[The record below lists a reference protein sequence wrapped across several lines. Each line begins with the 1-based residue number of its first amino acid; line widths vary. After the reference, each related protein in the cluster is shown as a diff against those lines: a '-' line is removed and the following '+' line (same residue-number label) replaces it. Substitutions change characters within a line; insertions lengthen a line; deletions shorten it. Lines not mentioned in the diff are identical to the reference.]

1 MYDRLIDFFVDVT
14 FTVAHTVRMFIVS
27 WWNLCRKSQSTC
39 KSSLDSII
47 LPQQNLR
54 CLMKYIRAIF
64 NRIVLSLSHH
74 SPLFYGLLLRRHLHR
89 SARTL
94 LYRDCHNRGTCMV
107 GEFNRWKYIDGLL
120 WNENDERTRV
130 WFQCRLRSSKGCCTK
145 NCHLMSK
152 ATTYRLSHWL
162 EIEWKCLWY
171 MIYR

>member
-1 MYDRLIDFFVDVT
+1 MYGGLIDFFVDVT

-74 SPLFYGLLLRRHLHR
+74 SPRFYGLLLRRRLHR

-94 LYRDCHNRGTCMV
+94 PDRDCHNRGTCTY
-107 GEFNRWKYIDGLL
+107 GRWIQALKKDRRIIMKWEWWTHACVTPVSPPIEQGMLHKEL
-120 WNENDERTRV
+120 
-130 WFQCRLRSSKGCCTK
+130 SSDVQGD
-145 NCHLMSK
+145 HIPLVSL
-152 ATTYRLSHWL
+152 A
-162 EIEWKCLWY
+162 EIEWKCL
-171 MIYR
+171 YR